1 MVSLPPR
8 TPLPQLGVLDQ
19 EVQGAGGDVEADAVA
34 GLWFGKSR
42 MAYIRHLIRQDVNRR
57 KRLGER
63 YEAIDS
69 LVDRLSPDVVETALR
84 NAAK

>member
-1 MVSLPPR
+1 MRKVVR
-8 TPLPQLGVLDQ
+8 EKVREMPQVL
-19 EVQGAGGDVEADAVA
+19 VQMPQVLIDEADAVA

>member
-1 MVSLPPR
+1 MRKTREKVR
-8 TPLPQLGVLDQ
+8 DMPQVL
-19 EVQGAGGDVEADAVA
+19 VQMPQTLIDEADAVA
-34 GLWFGKSR
+34 AVWFGKSR

>member
-1 MVSLPPR
+1 MMRKEKR
-8 TPLPQLGVLDQ
+8 TLIRNEPQVLVNMPQVLID
-19 EVQGAGGDVEADAVA
+19 EADAVA